1 MNRRRLGRT
10 GIQVSEISL
19 GTVEIGLDYG
29 IPVADEERL
38 PSRATAERL
47 LNSALDLGCNLID
60 TARAYGASEE
70 IIGHALKSRR
80 HEYTLATKVRHYEEA
95 GLSSAALR
103 QAVEHSVAESLRAL
117 QTDVADILHVHSATV
132 EVIRRGEITAILQ
145 HLQQQGHIRFIG
157 ATTYSEA
164 ASVAALED
172 GRFDCLQIAYNLL
185 DRRPEAA
192 VFPLARQCDAG
203 IIVRS
208 VLLKGALTHRS
219 VYLPAELDEL
229 KTAVARLQTLLEA
242 TEMSLPELAYRY
254 VLAHPDVSTALVGTG
269 RLEEL
274 EASLEYSRRSS
285 VPDDILRR
293 IRQVVVRDHAQ
304 LDPSTWPALEPTGP

>member
-29 IPVADEERL
+29 IPVAGEERL
-38 PSRATAERL
+38 PSRTAAERL

-80 HEYTLATKVRHYEEA
+80 HEYTLATKVLHFEEI

-103 QAVEHSVAESLRAL
+103 QAVERSVGESLRAL
-117 QTDVADILHVHSATV
+117 QTDVADIVHVHSATV
-132 EVIRRGEITAILQ
+132 EVIRRGELAAVLQ
-145 HLQQQGHIRFIG
+145 DLQQQGYIRFIG

-185 DRRPEAA
+185 DRRPEDV
-192 VFPLARQCDAG
+192 VFALARQHDVG
-203 IIVRS
+203 LIVRS
-208 VLLKGALTHRS
+208 VLLKGALTHRYT
-219 VYLPAELDEL
+219 YLPAELAEL
-229 KTAVARLQTLLEA
+229 KAAVTSLNTLLGTA
-242 TEMSLPELAYRY
+242 EMSLPELAYRY
-254 VLAHPDVSTALVGTG
+254 VLAHPDVNTALVGTS

-274 EASLEYSRRSS
+274 EASLAYTRRGP
-285 VPDDILRR
+285 VPDDMLRS
-293 IRQVVVRDHAQ
+293 IQQVVVRDHAQ
-304 LDPSTWPALEPTGP
+304 LDPSTWPTLEPAEP